1 MKLLITTDFSAN
13 SKAALRFAQTL
24 AKQSK
29 NVELVCYHSIHFLK
43 PFMWSDTFYETYQEE
58 ETERFMQTLK
68 KFVYSV
74 IGEKND
80 SFADIQFVIDRS
92 ISIEK
97 DIIRYAEKNKID
109 FICIATQG
117 AGLLRKVMGTH
128 TSYIVNNSEVPV
140 LVIPSHYKAKPIKK
154 ATYLSDFENLK
165 TETLLL
171 DKFKDTLS
179 MQIEVLHYA
188 SILNEPKKLK
198 KNISYL
204 KDELQWKVNVQ
215 KENLEQPLLEN
226 IQGYIKKSKPQLL
239 IMFTKR
245 KKGFFE
251 SLFVPSKSAELTYST
266 KVPVLIFSK

>member
-1 MKLLITTDFSAN
+1 
-13 SKAALRFAQTL
+13 
-24 AKQSK
+24 
-29 NVELVCYHSIHFLK
+29 
-43 PFMWSDTFYETYQEE
+43 
-58 ETERFMQTLK
+58 
-68 KFVYSV
+68 
-74 IGEKND
+74 
-80 SFADIQFVIDRS
+80 
-92 ISIEK
+92 
-97 DIIRYAEKNKID
+97 
-109 FICIATQG
+109 
-117 AGLLRKVMGTH
+117 MGTH